1 MMIMMMTMMTVT
13 MTMTMTI
20 LIMMIMK
27 PKNKG
32 SEMVDKML
40 KINVKIV
47 IHPFFRQNMVA
58 AKFNSENVFL
68 LSCVVAFTAI
78 DL

>member
-1 MMIMMMTMMTVT
+1 
-13 MTMTMTI
+13 
-20 LIMMIMK
+20 MK